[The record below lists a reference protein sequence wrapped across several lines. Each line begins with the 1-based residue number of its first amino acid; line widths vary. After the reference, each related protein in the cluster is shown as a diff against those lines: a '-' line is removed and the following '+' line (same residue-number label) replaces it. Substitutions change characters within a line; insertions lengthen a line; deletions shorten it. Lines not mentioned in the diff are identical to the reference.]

1 MKRSVNLVD
10 NIQGVLLDNLV
21 ANEPPVNIESDE
33 LSMQV
38 EKVMLQNLASN
49 NNDVKGAKF
58 GVPSVDALGI
68 GSGKFLSKGGLL
80 GARFKG

>member
-21 ANEPPVNIESDE
+21 ANEPPLNIDSDE

-49 NNDVKGAKF
+49 SNNAKGAKF
-58 GVPSVDALGI
+58 GVPSTDALGI
-68 GSGKFLSKGGLL
+68 GNGMFL
-80 GARFKG
+80 